1 LRLAKALAEK
11 FGNFLH
17 PNFAKNPS
25 FVPHIAQ
32 KIQVSFPISLKSKD
46 VHLTSKESVS
56 PLQSWKTF
64 AESHYPLFPSQKRNN
79 EKQLREGGQKALL
92 GGPCSSHDAS
102 YSIAE
107 NCKTNSHR
115 LNVETMREVRES

>member
-11 FGNFLH
+11 FGNFLR
-17 PNFAKNPS
+17 PNFAKNP
-25 FVPHIAQ
+25 
-32 KIQVSFPISLKSKD
+32 SLKSKD